1 MTAVLMIQEASAPY
15 ETRSETAVAVPVP
28 PTFAW
33 LDHLEA
39 DEQAEFYAQLLD
51 ATAFCQRIGR
61 WDRLN
66 SLLESWE
73 ERAERRTNPELQ
85 RRMAEVRARLPEDRQ
100 HLWPKLRGY
109 LESLYALEVRL
120 RAFEARFGMSSE
132 EFYQQMLDDEIDED
146 ADTLEWAG
154 CFRVWKE
161 ELDRYEQFA
170 DNVLTAPP
178 AN

>member
-1 MTAVLMIQEASAPY
+1 MTTVLMIQETTAPY
-15 ETRSETAVAVPVP
+15 DTRLETAVEVPVP
-28 PTFAW
+28 PAFAW
-33 LDHLEA
+33 LNHLKA

-51 ATAFCQRIGR
+51 AAAFCQRIGR
-61 WDRLN
+61 WDRLR
-66 SLLESWE
+66 SLLESWR
-73 ERAERRTNPELQ
+73 ERAERRTHPELQ
-85 RRMAEVRARLPEDRQ
+85 RRMAEVWARLPEDRQ

-109 LESLYALEVRL
+109 LESLYALEMRL

-132 EFYQQMLDDEIDED
+132 EFYQQMLAGEIDED
-146 ADTLEWAG
+146 SDTLEWAG

-170 DNVLTAPP
+170 DNVLTMQP